1 MAVHPLLKLMDMDAS
16 RTHSLLTNAT
26 HHPFYGQKPQIG
38 DDYFLRGGTMEVKAT
53 LAPGQNGTK
62 LLLKEYG
69 DQLVCV
75 RYRYDK
81 ARQKRLKTVE
91 LIIDERDWIPGVTI
105 PTDKLVGVKIGFG
118 ETELRERVK
127 KSGGYWNPEKKSWM
141 LSFHKVLQMGLER
154 RMVDGKL
161 GF

>member
-1 MAVHPLLKLMDMDAS
+1 
-16 RTHSLLTNAT
+16 
-26 HHPFYGQKPQIG
+26 
-38 DDYFLRGGTMEVKAT
+38 MEVKAT

-62 LLLKEYG
+62 QLLKEYG

-91 LIIDERDWIPGVTI
+91 LIIDEKDWIPDVTI
-105 PTDKLVGVKIGFG
+105 PADKLVGIKIGYG
-118 ETELRERVK
+118 EAELRERVK
-127 KSGGYWNPEKKSWM
+127 KSGGYWNPEKKTWM
-141 LSFHKVLQMGLER
+141 LSFHKVLRMGLER
-154 RMVDGKL
+154 RMVDDKL